1 MNRNTLTSF
10 NYDLQAAVGEH
21 NMIRALA
28 VKADELLALKHKR
41 RSSISSSLRDVLK
54 MNDPFQSK

>member
-21 NMIRALA
+21 NRIRALA
-28 VKADELLALKHKR
+28 VKADEL
-41 RSSISSSLRDVLK
+41 
-54 MNDPFQSK
+54 